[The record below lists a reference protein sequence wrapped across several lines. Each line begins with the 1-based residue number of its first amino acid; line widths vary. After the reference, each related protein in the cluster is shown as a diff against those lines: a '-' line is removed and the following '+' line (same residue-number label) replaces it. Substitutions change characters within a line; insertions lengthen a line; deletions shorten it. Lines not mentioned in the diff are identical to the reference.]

1 MHIDKILN
9 NKRLVRSVLGVSKEE
24 FLSLFE
30 TFEQIVREDA
40 ESKKRKRAP
49 CGGCNGKIKQPKIK
63 LFYILFYV
71 KTYPT
76 FDVAA
81 FMFASSKSRTQ
92 HWAHKILPLLE
103 KTLGRKVVL
112 PKRRIST
119 PEEFLRAFPG
129 IKEVMIDGVERPM
142 QRPKKSKPQ
151 KKNYS
156 GKKKR
161 HTRKNVV
168 ITDKKKRILVLTP
181 SKNGKVHDKKLSD
194 KALIV
199 VHLPKEVSLL
209 ADTGFV
215 GIQKQHENTLIPK
228 KKPRGGFLTDD
239 DKAMNKLISSVRIGV
254 EHAIGGMKRFRAVA
268 EIFRNKNGW
277 DINKVERTISASR
290 TSRKKHEEWIVCNYT
305 QKG

>member
-1 MHIDKILN
+1 MLFHMQIDKILN
-9 NKRLVRSVLGVSKEE
+9 NKRLVRSVLGVTKEE
-24 FLSLFE
+24 FLSLLE

-40 ESKKRKRAP
+40 ESKKRKRAI
-49 CGGCNGKIKQPKIK
+49 GGGSNGKIKQPKIK

-119 PEEFLRAFPG
+119 PEEFLSSFPG
-129 IKEVMIDGVERPM
+129 VKEAMIDGVERPI
-142 QRPKKSKPQ
+142 QRPKKNKPQ

-181 SKNGKVHDKKLSD
+181 SKNGKVHDKKLAD
-194 KALIV
+194 KALV
-199 VHLPKEVSLL
+199 VVRIPKEVALL

-228 KKPRGGFLTDD
+228 KKPRGGFLTDED
-239 DKAMNKLISSVRIGV
+239 RAMNKLISSVRIGV
-254 EHAIGGMKRFRAVA
+254 EHAIGGMKRFRAVS

-277 DINKVERTISASR
+277 DDHLVN
-290 TSRKKHEEWIVCNYT
+290 VCAGLWNFHIEMT
-305 QKG
+305 

>member
-49 CGGCNGKIKQPKIK
+49 GGGCNGKIKQPKIK

-277 DINKVERTISASR
+277 DDQLVN
-290 TSRKKHEEWIVCNYT
+290 VCAGLWNFHIEMT
-305 QKG
+305 

>member
-1 MHIDKILN
+1 MFFHMHIDKILN

-49 CGGCNGKIKQPKIK
+49 GGGCNGKIKQPKIK

-277 DINKVERTISASR
+277 DDQLVN
-290 TSRKKHEEWIVCNYT
+290 VCAGLWNFHIEMT
-305 QKG
+305 

>member
-49 CGGCNGKIKQPKIK
+49 GGGRNGKIKQPKIK

-277 DINKVERTISASR
+277 DDQLVN
-290 TSRKKHEEWIVCNYT
+290 VCAGLWNFHIEMT
-305 QKG
+305 